1 VNETLEYTVPML
13 KLGRRNFPMQESVY
27 ENIKFIMTNQIK
39 LYNALNNA
47 ETVIISLKLGI
58 NISEE
63 TYLEMCNLITHYKNV
78 QLGIHEAN
86 DDGVELPYISTAT
99 VDVHYKYNPK
109 FGAIKNVNVV
119 MIIIVILMG
128 MIIMKL
134 WVVSIVVVIILK

>member
-86 DDGVELPYISTAT
+86 DDGIELPHTSTAT
-99 VDVHYKYNPK
+99 VDV
-109 FGAIKNVNVV
+109 
-119 MIIIVILMG
+119 LT
-128 MIIMKL
+128 
-134 WVVSIVVVIILK
+134 

>member
-1 VNETLEYTVPML
+1 MIDCPITSLAKGFDRVHNLMSMLGTVEKKRISYVNETLEYTVPML

-63 TYLEMCNLITHYKNV
+63 TYLEMCNLHI
-78 QLGIHEAN
+78 
-86 DDGVELPYISTAT
+86 
-99 VDVHYKYNPK
+99 
-109 FGAIKNVNVV
+109 IKMFN
-119 MIIIVILMG
+119 
-128 MIIMKL
+128 
-134 WVVSIVVVIILK
+134 